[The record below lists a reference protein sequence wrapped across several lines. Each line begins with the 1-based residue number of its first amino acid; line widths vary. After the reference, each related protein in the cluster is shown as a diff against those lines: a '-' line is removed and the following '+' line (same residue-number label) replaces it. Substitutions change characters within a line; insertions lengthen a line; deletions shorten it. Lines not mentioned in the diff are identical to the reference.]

1 MNNLSN
7 PFLQL
12 ESVFKSFDDLSE
24 DEKLKNLSM
33 LQLRYFTPREIA
45 NLHGFPPKFGMCLV
59 FIKYN
64 YKYYLEMCTPQ
75 KLSED
80 AYYIYSSIS

>member
-1 MNNLSN
+1 MNNFPK

-59 FIKYN
+59 FLKY
-64 YKYYLEMCTPQ
+64 KA
-75 KLSED
+75 K
-80 AYYIYSSIS
+80 